1 MWIVAHQLAIPSGT
15 NQILKN
21 SIVYIFT
28 DIHIVGDLH
37 LVVGVNQWPSEF
49 ISTSVASLRQ
59 LAFKGRRI
67 VQLSLWTQ
75 LHTASCRVS
84 AGCPL
89 DPNVLKKS
97 HLILIVGPNTFENF
111 VIYHMGSQ
119 ICVLF
124 MKIV

>member
-49 ISTSVASLRQ
+49 ISTSVASCPYTNK
-59 LAFKGRRI
+59 LAFKGGEMCLWRK
-67 VQLSLWTQ
+67 VQLSLSAQ
-75 LHTASCRVS
+75 LQHTASFKS

-89 DPNVLKKS
+89 DPNVLKN
-97 HLILIVGPNTFENF
+97 PT
-111 VIYHMGSQ
+111 
-119 ICVLF
+119 LF
-124 MKIV
+124 Y